1 MSIIKKIF
9 DNVNLSNI
17 IDVINILK
25 TFSNPTFGAE
35 PPTPIPPPL
44 LLVGA
49 RLRPGMSARNLSKNL
64 ISRLEQRGIPMGTDV
79 FGGDD
84 NLFTTSIVMLAE
96 EMLDEI
102 RLNSKVDV
110 VIPPGTIQITAV
122 GGNAG
127 GPIVVQGA
135 NTIISSGKGI
145 VT

>member
-1 MSIIKKIF
+1 MSERKKIF
-9 DNVNLSNI
+9 ENINLSNI
-17 IDVINILK
+17 FDVINILK
-25 TFSNPTFGAE
+25 TFSKPTFGAE

-49 RLRPGMSARNLSKNL
+49 KLRPGMSARNLTQNL
-64 ISRLEQRGIPMGTDV
+64 IERIERKGIPMNSDV

-84 NLFTTSIVMLAE
+84 NLFAVAINMLAE

-135 NTIISSGKGI
+135 NTTITSGDGI

>member
-1 MSIIKKIF
+1 MSTIKKIF
-9 DNVNLSNI
+9 NNINLSDI
-17 IDVINILK
+17 ISIINIFK
-25 TFSNPTFGAE
+25 TFSSPTFGIE
-35 PPTPIPPPL
+35 KPTPIPPQI

-49 RLRPGMSARNLSKNL
+49 NLRTGMSARNLSKNL

-102 RLNSKVDV
+102 RLNSKVDIA
-110 VIPPGTIQITAV
+110 IPPGTIQITAV
-122 GGNAG
+122 GANAG
-127 GPIVVQGA
+127 GTIVVQGA
-135 NTIISSGKGI
+135 NTMITSGNGI

>member
-1 MSIIKKIF
+1 MSVLKKIF
-9 DNVNLSNI
+9 NNINLSNI
-17 IDVINILK
+17 TTIIDILK
-25 TFSNPTFGAE
+25 TFSSPTFGAE

-44 LLVGA
+44 LLVGVK
-49 RLRPGMSARNLSKNL
+49 LRPGMSARNLSKNL
-64 ISRLEQRGIPMGTDV
+64 ISKLEQRGIPMGTDV

-84 NLFTTSIVMLAE
+84 NLFAISIVTLAE

-127 GPIVVQGA
+127 GPILVQGA
-135 NTIISSGKGI
+135 NTTITSGGGI
-145 VT
+145 VA

>member
-1 MSIIKKIF
+1 MSVFKKIF
-9 DNVNLSNI
+9 SNINLSNI
-17 IDVINILK
+17 ITVIDILK

-49 RLRPGMSARNLSKNL
+49 KLRPGMSARNLSKNL
-64 ISRLEQRGIPMGTDV
+64 IAKLEKRGIPMTDAP
-79 FGGDD
+79 FGGEE
-84 NLFTTSIVMLAE
+84 NLFTIAITELAE

-127 GPIVVQGA
+127 GPIIVQGA
-135 NTIISSGKGI
+135 NTTITSGGGI

>member
-49 RLRPGMSARNLSKNL
+49 KLRPGMSARNLSKNL
-64 ISRLEQRGIPMGTDV
+64 ISKYEQRGIPMGTDT

-84 NLFTTSIVMLAE
+84 NLFATSIAMLAE

-110 VIPPGTIQITAV
+110 VIPPGTIQVTAV

-135 NTIISSGKGI
+135 NTTITSGGGI

>member
-49 RLRPGMSARNLSKNL
+49 KLRPGMSARNLSKNL
-64 ISRLEQRGIPMGTDV
+64 ISKLEQRGIPMGTDV

-122 GGNAG
+122 GANAG
-127 GPIVVQGA
+127 GAILVQGA
-135 NTIISSGKGI
+135 NTTISSGGGI